1 MYVNCSMNPSTS
13 SRLARTVSGPRPQ
26 SILARV
32 TSPAQ
37 QLILHTEASLGL
49 GGQEIRI
56 LSEVRWLLDHG
67 WDALIACQPRSQL
80 LAEAGR
86 ADLPVVAIV
95 MRGATDIRALLRLRA
110 LMRARRVDLVHT
122 HSSVDSWLATVAAK
136 SLRLPV
142 VRSRHVTIPILKRR
156 ALIYRLADH
165 VIATGDAVAARVRDV
180 GIPASRISAI
190 SAGVDTTRF
199 HPGVSGR
206 SVREE
211 LGLAAGGAVVGLVAN
226 VRGSKGHAVFLEAAR
241 EVLRAQPDARFLIVG
256 GGVGFDDVRRR
267 VREMGLESR
276 VIMTG
281 FRRDIPEVMAALDV
295 LVLPSTKSEAT
306 SQVIPQ
312 ALAVGTPVAA
322 AATGGIPEIV
332 RDGETGRLVEPGDA
346 AALARA
352 ILSLLDEPERARAM
366 ALAGQALIR
375 ARYSADVS
383 MSATTDVYRSLL
395 SDPRLN
401 PSAATARASRPTRNP
416 QGSSDRRG

>member
-1 MYVNCSMNPSTS
+1 MKLSTRIAPRGGAFQS
-13 SRLARTVSGPRPQ
+13 SHLSLYCQ
-26 SILARV
+26 RV
-32 TSPAQ
+32 TSPTRR
-37 QLILHTEASLGL
+37 LILHTEASLGL

-67 WDALIACQPRSQL
+67 WHALIVCQPQSQL
-80 LAEAGR
+80 LAEAR
-86 ADLPVVAIV
+86 NTDLPVVAIA
-95 MRGATDIRALLRLRA
+95 MRDTLDVRAFLQLRA

-142 VRSRHVTIPILKRR
+142 VRSRHVTIPILRRR

-165 VIATGDAVAARVRDV
+165 IITTGEAVAARVRHV
-180 GIPASRISAI
+180 GIPAARISAI

-199 HPGVSGR
+199 HPGVSGKA
-206 SVREE
+206 VREE
-211 LGLAAGGAVVGLVAN
+211 LGLSAEGKVVGLVAN

-241 EVLRAQPDARFLIVG
+241 EVLRTHPGARFLIVG
-256 GGVGFDDVRRR
+256 AGVGFDDVRRR
-267 VREMGLESR
+267 VREMELESR

-332 RDGETGRLVEPGDA
+332 RDGETGRLVEPGNA
-346 AALARA
+346 PALARA
-352 ILSLLDEPERARAM
+352 VLSLLDEPERAREM

-375 ARYSADVS
+375 ARYSADIS
-383 MSATTDVYRSLL
+383 MSATTDVYRALL
-395 SDPRLN
+395 
-401 PSAATARASRPTRNP
+401 
-416 QGSSDRRG
+416 

>member
-1 MYVNCSMNPSTS
+1 MNSVRAAHPSLYW
-13 SRLARTVSGPRPQ
+13 R
-26 SILARV
+26 RV
-32 TSPAQ
+32 TSPT
-37 QLILHTEASLGL
+37 QLTILHTEASLGL

-56 LSEVRWLLDHG
+56 LSETRWLLDHG
-67 WDALIACQPRSQL
+67 WGALIACQPQSQL
-80 LAEAGR
+80 LSEAGR
-86 ADLPVVAIV
+86 ADLPVVAIA
-95 MRGATDIRALLRLRA
+95 MRGTTDVRALLRLRA
-110 LMRARRVDLVHT
+110 LMRARRVGLVHT

-165 VIATGDAVAARVRDV
+165 IITTGEAVAARVRDV
-180 GIPASRISAI
+180 GIPAKRISAI
-190 SAGVDTTRF
+190 SAGVDTARF
-199 HPGVSGR
+199 HPGVSGK
-206 SVREE
+206 SVRDE
-211 LGLAAGGAVVGLVAN
+211 LGLAADGTVIGLVAN

-241 EVLRAQPDARFLIVG
+241 LVLRTHPHARFLIVG
-256 GGVGFDDVRRR
+256 DGVGFDDVRRR
-267 VREMGLESR
+267 VREMGLEPR

-332 RDGETGRLVEPGDA
+332 RDGETGRLVEPGNA
-346 AALARA
+346 TALARA
-352 ILSLLDEPERARAM
+352 VLSLLDEPERAREM

-383 MSATTDVYRSLL
+383 MTATTDVYRALL
-395 SDPRLN
+395 
-401 PSAATARASRPTRNP
+401 
-416 QGSSDRRG
+416 